1 MFARKL
7 IATLALFAVAMTS
20 TTFGAYEELECSS
33 DAVFAANSCSQCF
46 DGWAQAQWA
55 NIGLLSDLWLN
66 TGNTD
71 QLVYKEE
78 QEFPGNIQGL
88 NGASWSQVPSS
99 DTFWEFTSEFND
111 LYSEDVEWYILAA
124 GEQVNWVK
132 SKLGYAYKLDANP
145 AADGENVGLLVYNLR
160 THALDN
166 GNIDEEGIDHKECV
180 LFTSQ
185 AGETPVDPQ
194 PPVIEEPPRLPETG
208 AEHVLLLMIALLLG
222 FGFFKFR
229 KQA

>member
-1 MFARKL
+1 MFAKKI
-7 IATLALFAVAMTS
+7 IATLALFAVAMIS

-33 DAVFAANSCSQCF
+33 DAVFATNSCSQCF
-46 DGWAQAQWA
+46 DGGAQSQWA
-55 NIGLLSDLWLN
+55 NIGLLSDLWIN

-71 QLVYKEE
+71 QLLYKEE
-78 QEFPGNIQGL
+78 QVDPKMENLGGS
-88 NGASWSQVPSS
+88 SWSQVPTS
-99 DTFWEFTSEFND
+99 DSFWEHPAEFND
-111 LYSEDVEWYILAA
+111 LYSEDVEGYILKA
-124 GEQVNWVK
+124 GEQVTWIK

-145 AADGENVGLLVYNLR
+145 AADGENIGLLVYNIR
-160 THALDN
+160 THALID

-180 LFTSQ
+180 LFKSQ
-185 AGETPVDPQ
+185 AGETPVE
-194 PPVIEEPPRLPETG
+194 PPVIVEEPPRLPETG

>member
-1 MFARKL
+1 MFARKI

-46 DGWAQAQWA
+46 DWGTQSAGA
-55 NIGLLSDLWLN
+55 NVGLLSDLWLN

-78 QEFPGNIQGL
+78 QSFPEMENLGW
-88 NGASWSQVPSS
+88 ASWSQTPSGEN
-99 DTFWEFTSEFND
+99 FWEYTAEFNN
-111 LYSEDVEWYILAA
+111 LYSEDVEGYILEA
-124 GEQVNWVK
+124 GQQVNWIK
-132 SKLGYAYKLDANP
+132 SKLGYAYKLDSNP
-145 AADGENVGLLVYNLR
+145 AADAANIGLLVYNLR

-166 GNIDEEGIDHKECV
+166 GNIDEQGVDHKECV
-180 LFTSQ
+180 LFKSQ
-185 AGETPVDPQ
+185 AGETPVDPE
-194 PPVIEEPPRLPETG
+194 PPVVEEPPRLPETG